1 MNSPLDA
8 LITEVLG
15 ILQKNPMPFY
25 ILAVMLVA
33 YPFLRSLE
41 RRLSGPRANLR
52 DPRTQLKAVE
62 QVGFRT
68 VPLLNKTESGVWAV
82 LTEALKDHPGLSLMA
97 QISMGEILE
106 PDPAT
111 GSDAQRDAAFR
122 SINSK
127 RIDMGVFDQDHRL
140 RVAIEVQGSGHFLGN
155 AEARDKVKR
164 EVFTRAGVPLV
175 EVFERDKPA
184 TIAARLEEALRP
196 PRADRPAPRPER
208 TRGAHV
214 DRSGAERS
222 APERASDDRPQTALG
237 KFLHSFQSIFH
248 GLKGVFTV
256 KSPVFTPQPRGL
268 ACRPQP
274 RRNPARGL
282 PRPAPPG

>member
-41 RRLSGPRANLR
+41 RRLSGPRGTNLR
-52 DPRTQLKAVE
+52 DPRTQLKAVG

-68 VPLLNKTESGVWAV
+68 VPLLNKTESGVWAI
-82 LTEALKDHPGLSLMA
+82 LEDALADHPGLSLMA

-164 EVFTRAGVPLV
+164 EVFSRAGVPLV

-184 TIAARLEEALRP
+184 AIVARLEEALRP
-196 PRADRPAPRPER
+196 PKPPRFSRPARPVPGPR
-208 TRGAHV
+208 
-214 DRSGAERS
+214 AE
-222 APERASDDRPQTALG
+222 PPLTA
-237 KFLHSFQSIFH
+237 K
-248 GLKGVFTV
+248 
-256 KSPVFTPQPRGL
+256 PQPLRVVDEPPL
-268 ACRPQP
+268 TVRQAPTRQRE
-274 RRNPARGL
+274 RR
-282 PRPAPPG
+282 